1 MTRLPLARVVDA
13 APGGARVTA
22 APIAVYPLHWEAD
35 VLLAHGGVAHLRP
48 SGPADGAAIRALHG
62 RSSAK
67 TLYMRYF
74 SAISTVSDRQIE
86 FFTDVDYD
94 SRVGLVAVLGGE
106 IIAAGTY
113 HRDPVG
119 DTDSAEAAFLVEDS
133 QQGRGLGSI
142 LLEHLAAAAQERGIR
157 RFTAEVLS
165 ENTKMLGVFLD
176 AGYAVHREYDSGV
189 VELAFDIGP
198 TDESRAVMA
207 AREHRAEARSIA
219 RLLSPR
225 SIAVIGA
232 SHERTML
239 GHIVLENLL
248 RGDFSGPVY
257 PVNPDAASVHGVR
270 AYASVTDIP
279 DPVDLAVVTVPASN
293 VAEVVQACRAKG
305 GARPGG
311 DDGGLRRRR
320 TGRRGRTA
328 AIGRAGPRCGDAGA
342 RTELPGSGQ
351 HRSVGADEREPG
363 S

>member
-74 SAISTVSDRQIE
+74 SAIGTVSDRQIE

-94 SRVGLVAVLGGE
+94 SRVGLVAVRGGD

-113 HRDPVG
+113 HRYLVG
-119 DTDSAEAAFLVEDS
+119 DTDAAEVAFLVEDS
-133 QQGRGLGSI
+133 QHGRGLGSI
-142 LLEHLAAAAQERGIR
+142 LLEHLAAAAQERGVR

-165 ENTKMLGVFLD
+165 QNTKMLRVFMD
-176 AGYAVHREYDSGV
+176 AGYTVHREYDSGV
-189 VELAFDIGP
+189 AELGFDIAP
-198 TDESRAVMA
+198 TERSRAVMT

-219 RLLSPR
+219 RLLAPR

-232 SHERTML
+232 SDEPTAL
-239 GHIVLENLL
+239 GYIVLENLL
-248 RGDFSGPVY
+248 RGRFSGPIY
-257 PVNPDAASVHGVR
+257 PVTPDAVSV
-270 AYASVTDIP
+270 
-279 DPVDLAVVTVPASN
+279 PVSYTHLT
-293 VAEVVQACRAKG
+293 
-305 GARPGG
+305 
-311 DDGGLRRRR
+311 
-320 TGRRGRTA
+320 
-328 AIGRAGPRCGDAGA
+328 
-342 RTELPGSGQ
+342 LPTK
-351 HRSVGADEREPG
+351 
-363 S
+363 